1 MYHNIMTYISNP
13 AYQRDML
20 TSACNTHE
28 NVECFF
34 YSYFSQFVGFFVRK
48 LNKKTNKL
56 LHASKKNYFKK
67 QIDT

>member
-1 MYHNIMTYISNP
+1 MK
-13 AYQRDML
+13 ML
-20 TSACNTHE
+20 S
-28 NVECFF
+28 VF